1 MSNQNQNTRSTEAL
15 FEPYTIG
22 NLTLSSRVVMA
33 PMTRGFSPNGVP
45 GPNVAAYYRQRAENG
60 VGLIITEGTL
70 IDHPA
75 ATDNPNIPNFH
86 GEAALNG
93 WAEVVRQV
101 HEAGGKIIPQIWHI
115 GMTRPVGAEPNPEA
129 LPIGPSGLDL
139 EGNLVTKPMTIDEIK
154 QVIQAYA
161 DAAANAKRIGF
172 DGVEIHG
179 AHGYLIDQFLWERTN
194 QRTDEYGGDMLKR
207 ARFAI
212 EVVKAVR
219 QAVGP
224 DFPVAIRLSQWK
236 TTQYEAKL
244 ADTPE
249 KLGQLLTALSDAGV
263 DIFHCST
270 RRFWEPEFEGSEL
283 NFAGW
288 AKKLTGKTVIT
299 VGSVGLDEVFTSLF
313 TQGKGAGHKDIDELL
328 NRLEKHE
335 YDLVAVGRALLA
347 DPQWAAKVR
356 DGRFDELEPF
366 TPESLNTLV

>member
-1 MSNQNQNTRSTEAL
+1 MTNQNQNVRSTAAL
-15 FEPYTIG
+15 FEPFTIG

-45 GPNVAAYYRQRAENG
+45 GPDVAAYYRRRAENG

-70 IDHPA
+70 INHPA
-75 ATDNPNIPNFH
+75 ATDSPNVPNFH

-101 HEAGGKIIPQIWHI
+101 HEVGGKIMPQIWHI
-115 GMTRPVGAEPNPEA
+115 GMTRPIGAEPNPEA

-139 EGNLVTKPMTIDEIK
+139 DGNVVTKPMTKDEIE

-207 ARFAI
+207 ARFAV

-249 KLGQLLTALSDAGV
+249 KLDQLLTALSDAGV

-270 RRFWEPEFEGSEL
+270 RRFWEPEFEGSDL

-313 TQGKGAGHKDIDELL
+313 TQGKGAGQKDLEELL
-328 NRLEKHE
+328 NRLEEHE
-335 YDLVAVGRALLA
+335 FDLVAVGRALLA
-347 DPQWAAKVR
+347 DPEWAAKVR
-356 DGRFDELEPF
+356 DGRLNELAPF
-366 TPESLNTLV
+366 TPDSLKTLV

>member
-1 MSNQNQNTRSTEAL
+1 MSNQNQSVRSTASL

-22 NLTLSSRVVMA
+22 NLTLPSRVVMA

-45 GPNVAAYYRQRAENG
+45 GPDVAAYYRRRAENG

-70 IDHPA
+70 INHPA
-75 ATDNPNIPNFH
+75 ATDNPNVPNFH

-101 HEAGGKIIPQIWHI
+101 HEAGGKIMPQIWHI
-115 GMTRPVGAEPNPEA
+115 GMTRPIGAEPNPEA

-139 EGNLVTKPMTIDEIK
+139 DGNVVTKPMTKDEIE

-161 DAAANAKRIGF
+161 DAAANAKRLGF

-207 ARFAI
+207 ARFAV

-219 QAVGP
+219 EAVGP

-249 KLGQLLTALSDAGV
+249 KLGQLLNALSDAGV

-270 RRFWEPEFEGSEL
+270 RRFWEPEFEGSDL

-313 TQGKGAGHKDIDELL
+313 TQGKGAGQRDLEELL
-328 NRLEKHE
+328 SRLEEHE
-335 YDLVAVGRALLA
+335 FDLVAVGRALLA

-356 DGRFDELEPF
+356 DGRFDELAPF
-366 TPESLNTLV
+366 KPDSLKTLV

>member
-1 MSNQNQNTRSTEAL
+1 MTNQNQNVRSTASL
-15 FEPYTIG
+15 FEPFTIG

-45 GPNVAAYYRQRAENG
+45 GPDVAAYYRRRAENG

-70 IDHPA
+70 INHPA
-75 ATDNPNIPNFH
+75 ATDSPNVPNFH

-101 HEAGGKIIPQIWHI
+101 HEVGGKIMPQIWHI
-115 GMTRPVGAEPNPEA
+115 GMTRPIGAEPNPEA

-139 EGNLVTKPMTIDEIK
+139 DGNVVTKPMTKDEIE

-207 ARFAI
+207 ARFAV

-219 QAVGP
+219 EAVGP

-249 KLGQLLTALSDAGV
+249 KLDQLLTALSDAGV

-270 RRFWEPEFEGSEL
+270 RRFWEPEFEGSDL

-313 TQGKGAGHKDIDELL
+313 TQGKGAGQKDLEELL
-328 NRLEKHE
+328 NRLEEHE
-335 YDLVAVGRALLA
+335 FDLVAVGRALLA
-347 DPQWAAKVR
+347 DPEWAAKVR
-356 DGRFDELEPF
+356 DGRFDELAPF
-366 TPESLNTLV
+366 TPDSLKTLV

>member
-1 MSNQNQNTRSTEAL
+1 
-15 FEPYTIG
+15 
-22 NLTLSSRVVMA
+22 V
-33 PMTRGFSPNGVP
+33 
-45 GPNVAAYYRQRAENG
+45 
-60 VGLIITEGTL
+60 
-70 IDHPA
+70 
-75 ATDNPNIPNFH
+75 
-86 GEAALNG
+86 
-93 WAEVVRQV
+93 
-101 HEAGGKIIPQIWHI
+101 
-115 GMTRPVGAEPNPEA
+115 
-129 LPIGPSGLDL
+129 
-139 EGNLVTKPMTIDEIK
+139 VTKPMTKDEIE
-154 QVIQAYA
+154 QVVQAYA
-161 DAAANAKRIGF
+161 DAAANAKRLGF

-194 QRTDEYGGDMLKR
+194 RRTDEYGGDMLKR

-236 TTQYEAKL
+236 TNQYEAKL

-270 RRFWEPEFEGSEL
+270 RRFWEPEFEGSDL

-313 TQGKGAGHKDIDELL
+313 TQGKGAGQRDLEELL
-328 NRLEKHE
+328 NRLEE
-335 YDLVAVGRALLA
+335 NEFDLVAVGRALLA
-347 DPQWAAKVR
+347 DPEWAAKVR
-356 DGRFDELEPF
+356 DGRFDELAPF
-366 TPESLNTLV
+366 TPESLQTLV

>member
-1 MSNQNQNTRSTEAL
+1 MTNQNQNVRSAASL
-15 FEPYTIG
+15 FEPFTIG

-45 GPNVAAYYRQRAENG
+45 GPDVAAYYRRRAENG

-70 IDHPA
+70 INHPA
-75 ATDNPNIPNFH
+75 ATDSPNVPNFH

-101 HEAGGKIIPQIWHI
+101 HEVGGKIMPQIWHI
-115 GMTRPVGAEPNPEA
+115 GMTRPIGAEPNPEA

-139 EGNLVTKPMTIDEIK
+139 DGNVVTKPMTKDEIE

-207 ARFAI
+207 ARFAV

-249 KLGQLLTALSDAGV
+249 KLDQLLTALSDAGV

-270 RRFWEPEFEGSEL
+270 RRFWEPEFEGSDL

-313 TQGKGAGHKDIDELL
+313 TQGKGAGQKDLEELL
-328 NRLEKHE
+328 NRLEEHE
-335 YDLVAVGRALLA
+335 FDLVAVGRALLA
-347 DPQWAAKVR
+347 DPEWAAKVR
-356 DGRFDELEPF
+356 DGRLNELAPF
-366 TPESLNTLV
+366 TPDSLKTLV